1 MAAPTGRA
9 ALVLRLALRD
19 LRRRPAQAL
28 LLLLAIAAT
37 AATLTLGL
45 LVRGAADDPWE
56 RTRAATAGP
65 DAVAAAP
72 APAALAALA
81 REPGV
86 AAAGRP
92 FPTLSTTL
100 RAGDVEVQAVVHG
113 RGPDPAHPAR
123 PDAAGGDPARP
134 GTPDGAGGRPTAGT
148 PADDGAARLDRPHVT
163 DGRWADP
170 GTAVVERAFAEALG
184 VRPGDAVVVGG
195 RRLTVAGLAVTT
207 GRAPYPSAA
216 PGLVWTTRADAAR
229 LDARERSWTMPLRLT
244 DPAAA
249 PAFAAEH
256 GCPAP
261 GAGGCGGAAAQATR
275 VQAAQDIAAYAT
287 AELRLADRALLAGTW
302 ALAILAGLCVALL
315 VGGRLA
321 EQGRRVGLLK
331 AAGATPAQVA
341 AVLLAEHLLIALAAG
356 AAGLLAGWAASPLL
370 TGPNAGLLG
379 DATAPV
385 PGPGTVA
392 AVLLAALAVTAASTA
407 VPALRGARVRTARA
421 LNEPVR
427 GPGRRPRLVGLSAGL
442 PVPLLLGVRIAARRP
457 RRTVLAAASTAV
469 TAAMLVAA
477 LAMRRQVDAEDA
489 GAAGPA
495 FVPGAGNP
503 VTERVGQI
511 MLVLSL
517 ALLLLAAVNAVLT
530 AWTTALDTSR
540 TAALARAVG
549 ATPRQVASGLA
560 AAQLLPA
567 SAAAV
572 AGIPL
577 GLLVH
582 RAALALGGGGAAAVD
597 VPAPWLAAVV
607 PGTLAAVALL
617 AAVPA
622 RRAANRPV
630 ARIL

>member
-1 MAAPTGRA
+1 MGRC

-19 LRRRPAQAL
+19 LRRRPAQGV

-72 APAALAALA
+72 DAGTLAALA

-86 AAAGRP
+86 AEAGRP
-92 FPTLSTTL
+92 YPTLSTVL
-100 RAGDVEVQAVVHG
+100 RSGDAEVAAVVHG
-113 RGPDPAHPAR
+113 R
-123 PDAAGGDPARP
+123 DAGADSAG
-134 GTPDGAGGRPTAGT
+134 
-148 PADDGAARLDRPHVT
+148 LDRPHVT
-163 DGRWADP
+163 SGHWAAP
-170 GTAVVERAFAEALG
+170 GTVVVERAFAEALD
-184 VRPGDAVVVGG
+184 VRPGDAIVVGG
-195 RRLTVAGLAVTT
+195 RRLPVAGIAVTT
-207 GRAPYPSAA
+207 GRAPYPSST
-216 PGLVWTTRADAAR
+216 PGLVWTTRADAAG

-249 PAFAAEH
+249 PAFAARH
-256 GCPAP
+256 DGV
-261 GAGGCGGAAAQATR
+261 R
-275 VQAAQDIAAYAT
+275 SAQDIAVYAT
-287 AELRLADRALLAGTW
+287 AELRLADRALLGGTW

-331 AAGATPAQVA
+331 AAGATPALVA
-341 AVLLAEHLLIALAAG
+341 AVLLAEHLVVALAGGVAG
-356 AAGLLAGWAASPLL
+356 ILAGWAASPLL

-379 DATAPV
+379 AASAPV
-385 PGPGTVA
+385 PTPGVVA

-421 LNEPVR
+421 LSRPVR
-427 GPGRRPRLVGLSAGL
+427 GPGRRSRLVALSSGL

-457 RRTVLAAASTAV
+457 RRTFLAAASTAV
-469 TAAMLVAA
+469 TAGMLVAA
-477 LAMRRQVDAEDA
+477 LALHRQVEAKDA
-489 GAAGPA
+489 GAVGPG

-517 ALLLLAAVNAVLT
+517 GLLLLAAVNAILT

-540 TAALARAVG
+540 TAALVRAVG

-567 SAAAV
+567 SVAAL
-572 AGIPL
+572 AGVPL

-582 RAALALGGGGAAAVD
+582 RAALALGGGGAAAAD

-607 PGTLAAVALL
+607 PCTLAAVALL
-617 AAVPA
+617 TAVPA
-622 RRAANRPV
+622 RRAASRPV
-630 ARIL
+630 ARVL